1 MRQAVG
7 HSCIIISIIICAC
20 VSCYCKNHI
29 SASEISPI
37 THVRRREMAFPS
49 PRNPKVSPL
58 NVRPPQTFTSG
69 YTLDHVYK
77 IVIIYVTGGCKRK
90 SVYTG
95 NLTYNFRHIFSF

>member
-1 MRQAVG
+1 MG

-58 NVRPPQTFTSG
+58 NVHPPQTFTSG

-77 IVIIYVTGGCKRK
+77 ILEVAREGLFTQAI
-90 SVYTG
+90 
-95 NLTYNFRHIFSF
+95 